1 MKKQELDVN
10 LINSNIIADEN
21 YSFSDILKS
30 VNLFGQ
36 LQPIIVKK
44 DKRKTY
50 TLIDG
55 SKRLISLKLCG
66 YTTVKAI
73 ILNSNEQKELK
84 NSDFCLKEL
93 YPLDEAKFIYDSI
106 KNLGISKTLKLL
118 GVSKSYCV
126 RRCELLK
133 LINEFKELLSNGKMK
148 FLDALDLCRLP
159 EVVQKTIFEKWN
171 HAHLDVNMTCRR
183 FSENLLDAKFY
194 AKECHNCVYNTSS
207 NQLLF
212 GDYRKFTC
220 VNPDCYKKKQIKFSQ
235 TKVRNSSPYY
245 LFLNLYKLFISVE
258 GKILLFK
265 IQKLSSK

>member
-21 YSFSDILKS
+21 YSISDILKS

-106 KNLGISKTLKLL
+106 KKL
-118 GVSKSYCV
+118 
-126 RRCELLK
+126 
-133 LINEFKELLSNGKMK
+133 
-148 FLDALDLCRLP
+148 
-159 EVVQKTIFEKWN
+159 
-171 HAHLDVNMTCRR
+171 
-183 FSENLLDAKFY
+183 
-194 AKECHNCVYNTSS
+194 
-207 NQLLF
+207 
-212 GDYRKFTC
+212 
-220 VNPDCYKKKQIKFSQ
+220 
-235 TKVRNSSPYY
+235 
-245 LFLNLYKLFISVE
+245 
-258 GKILLFK
+258 
-265 IQKLSSK
+265 